1 MASNV
6 KKEKKTKVNAF
17 QNDGSFMEMFKKIQ
31 ESSEPAATP
40 TSSAEEKPGANN
52 IEADI
57 PCYSTQTMCY
67 KDEKGGETSSTKSR
81 YQVIHSS
88 VVS

>member
-1 MASNV
+1 MASN
-6 KKEKKTKVNAF
+6 KKEKKNAF
-17 QNDGSFMEMFKKIQ
+17 QNDGSFMEMFKKKFQ
-31 ESSEPAATP
+31 ESSKPAP
-40 TSSAEEKPGANN
+40 PKSSEEKPKPSTN

-57 PCYSTQTMCY
+57 PCFSTQTMCY
-67 KDEKGGETSSTKSR
+67 KDEKGAESSSTKSQ